1 MNICGAV
8 GKNGTHI
15 LLMLKSLVCT
25 VMDIK
30 QYIYHYIDQVEVEAM
45 VVETLPV
52 GQALQVQEG
61 MVETTQQAEAVAL
74 RIGGETKILQSK
86 AQKMMKMYIP

>member
-1 MNICGAV
+1 
-8 GKNGTHI
+8 
-15 LLMLKSLVCT
+15 
-25 VMDIK
+25 
-30 QYIYHYIDQVEVEAM
+30 M